1 MQMARARALETG
13 RYLLRATN
21 TGITAIVA
29 PDGVIESRAR
39 QFEVQVLEGE
49 IFPMEGMTLYAR
61 TGDSAVIA
69 LVVLVLI
76 GCFAASRRQSARH
89 DGG

>member
-1 MQMARARALETG
+1 
-13 RYLLRATN
+13 
-21 TGITAIVA
+21 
-29 PDGVIESRAR
+29 
-39 QFEVQVLEGE
+39 
-49 IFPMEGMTLYAR
+49 MEGMTLYAR
-61 TGDSAVIA
+61 TGDSVVIA